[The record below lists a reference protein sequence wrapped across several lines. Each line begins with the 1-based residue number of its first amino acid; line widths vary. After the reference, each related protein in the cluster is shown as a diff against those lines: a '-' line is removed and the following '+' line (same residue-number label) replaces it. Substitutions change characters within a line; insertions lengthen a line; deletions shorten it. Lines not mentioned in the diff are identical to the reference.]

1 MSRIYPLHP
10 IPGVAALIIQ
20 DNHVLLTVR
29 GNEPSIGM
37 WGIPGG
43 VVEIG
48 ETLIEAVKR
57 EVLEETGLRVEP
69 IELITVFDSINRDE
83 DGVVKYHYI
92 LFEYLCDYVSGNLV
106 AGDDAPEVR
115 WVPLD
120 DLDSIPLMKS
130 TRRFIEKTASERK
143 LFNPNGARAPR

>member
-1 MSRIYPLHP
+1 
-10 IPGVAALIIQ
+10 
-20 DNHVLLTVR
+20 
-29 GNEPSIGM
+29 
-37 WGIPGG
+37 
-43 VVEIG
+43 
-48 ETLIEAVKR
+48 VKR